1 MKHWSWASASCIGT
15 SHSQSGQPLQDA
27 HTCRMIYPAGVP
39 GASASSLHPAP
50 TQATGADDGNTAPW
64 LLAIA
69 CDGAG
74 SATHSRLGAVLTCR
88 TLSQAVHR
96 YFEQGS
102 YLPPGH
108 NLPSG
113 HNLPPGGAASPGG
126 MPGNGPSA
134 AFGHGSQPYPPGLPD
149 DATLHVWIERARQR
163 IALAAARRGLQPRD
177 FACTLLLALSN
188 GRQTLVAHTG
198 DGGIVAHHAQTQ
210 TWQTLSWPEHGEF
223 AATTRFI
230 TDTPPEQTRIGRFD
244 APFDALAVFTD
255 GIERLVLDMKT
266 RTPHAP
272 FFGAMTTPLLDE
284 VPTAAT
290 HPTPAGNTG
299 AGQAAPV
306 PGTGAPAAPVQHT
319 AQQGPSS
326 VQHTA
331 PQGPS
336 VQHPGPQA
344 PSAQHHNPQA
354 PLAQRPGPQAPVQRP
369 GGQPPVQRPGMQR
382 AYAQGPNPQG
392 AYMQRHNGQGS
403 YAQGPYAQGPTT
415 PRNPRAQNPRAQRPP
430 AQGAGRPFGR
440 PRFPRAQ
447 GRPPAATRPATP
459 PPAWVATPLLERD
472 MPDAPFLAPSAGA
485 HMTPVAAQALPATGA
500 TQPAQAAQAR
510 PATAAMPPTQAAHA
524 AGAMQP
530 PGAAPAQGAPAAMP
544 HQGAAPV
551 SRSMAATAAAPATR
565 ATSVPAA
572 AAATPAAPAPS
583 YAPEAVWYGRHAALS
598 AQLAAYLNSAAV
610 NSRTD
615 DDKTLII
622 AVLP

>member
-39 GASASSLHPAP
+39 GASASSLHPAS
-50 TQATGADDGNTAPW
+50 TQATGADDDGNIAPW

-96 YFEQGS
+96 YFG
-102 YLPPGH
+102 
-108 NLPSG
+108 
-113 HNLPPGGAASPGG
+113 
-126 MPGNGPSA
+126 
-134 AFGHGSQPYPPGLPD
+134 QPYSPGLPD
-149 DATLHVWIERARQR
+149 DATLHVWVERARQR

-177 FACTLLLALSN
+177 FACTLLFALSN

-284 VPTAAT
+284 VPTAAA
-290 HPTPAGNTG
+290 HPTAAGNTG

-306 PGTGAPAAPVQHT
+306 PGAGAPAAPVQHV
-319 AQQGPSS
+319 AQQGPSPA
-326 VQHTA
+326 QHTA

-336 VQHPGPQA
+336 AQPPGPQA
-344 PSAQHHNPQA
+344 PSVQHHNPQA

-369 GGQPPVQRPGMQR
+369 GGQPPTQRPGMQR

-415 PRNPRAQNPRAQRPP
+415 PRNPRAQNQRAQRPP

-447 GRPPAATRPATP
+447 GRPPAAARPATP

-472 MPDAPFLAPSAGA
+472 MPDAPFLAPAAGA
-485 HMTPVAAQALPATGA
+485 RVTPVAAQALPATGA
-500 TQPAQAAQAR
+500 TQPAQAARAR
-510 PATAAMPPTQAAHA
+510 PAPAAIPPTQAAIPPTQAAHA

-530 PGAAPAQGAPAAMP
+530 PGTAPAPGATAAGLMPHPGAAPA
-544 HQGAAPV
+544 
-551 SRSMAATAAAPATR
+551 SRPMAATVAAPATR

>member
-39 GASASSLHPAP
+39 GASASSLHPAS
-50 TQATGADDGNTAPW
+50 TQPTGADDDGNTAPW

-96 YFEQGS
+96 YFG
-102 YLPPGH
+102 
-108 NLPSG
+108 
-113 HNLPPGGAASPGG
+113 
-126 MPGNGPSA
+126 
-134 AFGHGSQPYPPGLPD
+134 QPYPPGLPD
-149 DATLHVWIERARQR
+149 DATLHVWVERARQR

-177 FACTLLLALSN
+177 FACTLLFALSN

-244 APFDALAVFTD
+244 TPFDALAVFTD

-284 VPTAAT
+284 VPTAAA
-290 HPTPAGNTG
+290 HPTAAGNTG

-306 PGTGAPAAPVQHT
+306 PGAGAPAAPVQHV
-319 AQQGPSS
+319 AQQGPSPA
-326 VQHTA
+326 QHTA

-336 VQHPGPQA
+336 AQPPGPQA
-344 PSAQHHNPQA
+344 PSVQHHNPQA

-447 GRPPAATRPATP
+447 GRPPAAARPATP

-472 MPDAPFLAPSAGA
+472 MPDAPFLAPAAGA
-485 HMTPVAAQALPATGA
+485 RVTPVAAQALPATGA
-500 TQPAQAAQAR
+500 TQPAQAARAR
-510 PATAAMPPTQAAHA
+510 PAPAAIPPTQAAHA

-530 PGAAPAQGAPAAMP
+530 PGTAPAPGATAAGLMPHPGAAPA
-544 HQGAAPV
+544 
-551 SRSMAATAAAPATR
+551 SRPMAATVAAPATR

>member
-39 GASASSLHPAP
+39 GASASSLHPAS
-50 TQATGADDGNTAPW
+50 TQAPGADDGNTAPW

-96 YFEQGS
+96 YFG
-102 YLPPGH
+102 
-108 NLPSG
+108 
-113 HNLPPGGAASPGG
+113 
-126 MPGNGPSA
+126 
-134 AFGHGSQPYPPGLPD
+134 QPYPPGLPD
-149 DATLHVWIERARQR
+149 DATLHVWVERARQR

-177 FACTLLLALSN
+177 FACTLLFALSN

-290 HPTPAGNTG
+290 HPTVAGNAS

-306 PGTGAPAAPVQHT
+306 PGAGAPAAPVQHT
-319 AQQGPSS
+319 AQQGPSPA
-326 VQHTA
+326 QHAA

-336 VQHPGPQA
+336 AQPPGPQA
-344 PSAQHHNPQA
+344 PAAQHHNPHP
-354 PLAQRPGPQAPVQRP
+354 PLAQRPGPQAPAQYP
-369 GGQPPVQRPGMQR
+369 GAQPSTQRPGMQR

-403 YAQGPYAQGPTT
+403 YAQGPSRTGCRQTV
-415 PRNPRAQNPRAQRPP
+415 RPP
-430 AQGAGRPFGR
+430 PPCTGAPSGSRQTGHPTASLGCH
-440 PRFPRAQ
+440 
-447 GRPPAATRPATP
+447 PAAGKGHAGC
-459 PPAWVATPLLERD
+459 PLPDPGCRCPRD
-472 MPDAPFLAPSAGA
+472 ARGS
-485 HMTPVAAQALPATGA
+485 TG
-500 TQPAQAAQAR
+500 
-510 PATAAMPPTQAAHA
+510 
-524 AGAMQP
+524 P
-530 PGAAPAQGAPAAMP
+530 PG
-544 HQGAAPV
+544 H
-551 SRSMAATAAAPATR
+551 R
-565 ATSVPAA
+565 
-572 AAATPAAPAPS
+572 
-583 YAPEAVWYGRHAALS
+583 RHAASPGS
-598 AQLAAYLNSAAV
+598 AGTSGPGSHSTHPGSHSAHPGSARRRRHAAPRNSASPRRHSSWRHAPPGCCAGLQAHGGHGG
-610 NSRTD
+610 RTRH
-615 DDKTLII
+615 TGHVRPCCRSSHTGR
-622 AVLP
+622 AGPVVRT

>member
-39 GASASSLHPAP
+39 GASASSLHPAS
-50 TQATGADDGNTAPW
+50 TQATGADDDGNTAPW

-96 YFEQGS
+96 YFG
-102 YLPPGH
+102 
-108 NLPSG
+108 
-113 HNLPPGGAASPGG
+113 
-126 MPGNGPSA
+126 
-134 AFGHGSQPYPPGLPD
+134 QPYPPGLPD
-149 DATLHVWIERARQR
+149 DATLHVWVERARQR

-177 FACTLLLALSN
+177 FACTLLFALSN

-290 HPTPAGNTG
+290 HPTVAGNTS

-306 PGTGAPAAPVQHT
+306 PGAGAPAAPVQHT

-331 PQGPS
+331 PQG
-336 VQHPGPQA
+336 

-369 GGQPPVQRPGMQR
+369 GGQPPTQRPGMQR

-485 HMTPVAAQALPATGA
+485 HMTPMTAQALPATGV
-500 TQPAQAAQAR
+500 TQAAQAR
-510 PATAAMPPTQAAHA
+510 P
-524 AGAMQP
+524 
-530 PGAAPAQGAPAAMP
+530 
-544 HQGAAPV
+544 
-551 SRSMAATAAAPATR
+551 ATAAAPATR

>member
-39 GASASSLHPAP
+39 GASASSLHPAS
-50 TQATGADDGNTAPW
+50 TQATGADDDGNIAPW

-96 YFEQGS
+96 YFG
-102 YLPPGH
+102 
-108 NLPSG
+108 
-113 HNLPPGGAASPGG
+113 
-126 MPGNGPSA
+126 
-134 AFGHGSQPYPPGLPD
+134 QPYSPGLPD
-149 DATLHVWIERARQR
+149 DATLHVWVERARQR

-177 FACTLLLALSN
+177 FACTLLFALSN

-284 VPTAAT
+284 VPTAAA
-290 HPTPAGNTG
+290 HPTAAGNTG

-306 PGTGAPAAPVQHT
+306 PGAGAPAAPVQHV
-319 AQQGPSS
+319 AQQGPSPA
-326 VQHTA
+326 QHTA

-336 VQHPGPQA
+336 AQPPGPQA
-344 PSAQHHNPQA
+344 PSVQHHNPQT

-447 GRPPAATRPATP
+447 GRPPAAARPATP

-485 HMTPVAAQALPATGA
+485 HMTPMTAQALPATGA
-500 TQPAQAAQAR
+500 TQAAQAR
-510 PATAAMPPTQAAHA
+510 PAPAAMPPTQAAHA

-530 PGAAPAQGAPAAMP
+530 PGAAPAPGAAAAPGSVP
-544 HQGAAPV
+544 HPGAAPV
-551 SRSMAATAAAPATR
+551 SRPMAATAAAPATR

>member
-39 GASASSLHPAP
+39 GASASSLHPAS
-50 TQATGADDGNTAPW
+50 TQATGADDDGNIAPW

-96 YFEQGS
+96 YFG
-102 YLPPGH
+102 
-108 NLPSG
+108 
-113 HNLPPGGAASPGG
+113 
-126 MPGNGPSA
+126 
-134 AFGHGSQPYPPGLPD
+134 QPYSPGLPD
-149 DATLHVWIERARQR
+149 DATLHVWVERARQR

-177 FACTLLLALSN
+177 FACTLLFALSN

-284 VPTAAT
+284 VPTAAA
-290 HPTPAGNTG
+290 HPTAAGNTG
-299 AGQAAPV
+299 AGQTAPV
-306 PGTGAPAAPVQHT
+306 PGAGAPAAPVQHV
-319 AQQGPSS
+319 AQQGPSPA
-326 VQHTA
+326 QHTA

-336 VQHPGPQA
+336 AQPPGPQA
-344 PSAQHHNPQA
+344 PSAQHHNPQQA

-369 GGQPPVQRPGMQR
+369 GGQPPTQRPGMQR

-447 GRPPAATRPATP
+447 GRPPAAARPATP

-485 HMTPVAAQALPATGA
+485 HMTPMTAQALPATGA
-500 TQPAQAAQAR
+500 TQAAQAR
-510 PATAAMPPTQAAHA
+510 PATAAMQPTQAAHA

-530 PGAAPAQGAPAAMP
+530 PGAAP
-544 HQGAAPV
+544 GAAPV
-551 SRSMAATAAAPATR
+551 SRPMAATAAAPATR

-572 AAATPAAPAPS
+572 AAATPTAPAPS

>member
-369 GGQPPVQRPGMQR
+369 GGQPPTQRPGMQR

-610 NSRTD
+610 NSRTA

>member
-369 GGQPPVQRPGMQR
+369 GGQPPTQRPGMQR

>member
-27 HTCRMIYPAGVP
+27 HTCRMIYPAGLP
-39 GASASSLHPAP
+39 GASASSLHPAS
-50 TQATGADDGNTAPW
+50 TQATGADNDGNTAPW

-96 YFEQGS
+96 YFG
-102 YLPPGH
+102 
-108 NLPSG
+108 
-113 HNLPPGGAASPGG
+113 
-126 MPGNGPSA
+126 
-134 AFGHGSQPYPPGLPD
+134 QPYPPGLPD
-149 DATLHVWIERARQR
+149 DATLHVWVERARQR

-177 FACTLLLALSN
+177 FACTLLFALSN

-290 HPTPAGNTG
+290 HPTVAGDAG

-306 PGTGAPAAPVQHT
+306 PGAGAPAAPVQHT
-319 AQQGPSS
+319 
-326 VQHTA
+326 T

-336 VQHPGPQA
+336 AQPPGPQA
-344 PSAQHHNPQA
+344 PSAQRHNPQA
-354 PLAQRPGPQAPVQRP
+354 PLAQHPGPQPPAQHP
-369 GGQPPVQRPGMQR
+369 GAQPSTQRPGMQR

-403 YAQGPYAQGPTT
+403 YAQGPYAQGPATA
-415 PRNPRAQNPRAQRPP
+415 RNPRAQNPRAQRPP
-430 AQGAGRPFGR
+430 AQGDGRPFGR

-447 GRPPAATRPATP
+447 GRPPAAARPATP

-472 MPDAPFLAPSAGA
+472 MPDAPFLAPAAGA
-485 HMTPVAAQALPATGA
+485 RVTPVAAQPRPTTGA
-500 TQPAQAAQAR
+500 TPPIQAAQAR
-510 PATAAMPPTQAAHA
+510 PAQAAIPPTQAAHA
-524 AGAMQP
+524 AGVMRP
-530 PGAAPAQGAPAAMP
+530 PAAAAAPGTSALPGSTP
-544 HQGAAPV
+544 HPGAAPV
-551 SRSMAATAAAPATR
+551 SRPMAATAAAPATR
-565 ATSVPAA
+565 ATSIPAA
-572 AAATPAAPAPS
+572 AATTPAAPAPS

>member
-39 GASASSLHPAP
+39 GASASSLHPAS
-50 TQATGADDGNTAPW
+50 TQPTGADDDGNTAPW

-102 YLPPGH
+102 H
-108 NLPSG
+108 
-113 HNLPPGGAASPGG
+113 LPPGGAASPGG

-149 DATLHVWIERARQR
+149 DATLHVWVERARQR

-177 FACTLLLALSN
+177 FACTLLFALSN

-284 VPTAAT
+284 VPTAAA
-290 HPTPAGNTG
+290 HPTAAGNTG

-306 PGTGAPAAPVQHT
+306 PGAGAPAAPVQHV
-319 AQQGPSS
+319 AQQGPSPA
-326 VQHTA
+326 QHTA

-336 VQHPGPQA
+336 AQPPGPQA
-344 PSAQHHNPQA
+344 PSVQHHNPQA

-415 PRNPRAQNPRAQRPP
+415 PRNPRAQNQRAQRPP

-447 GRPPAATRPATP
+447 GRPPAAARPATP

-472 MPDAPFLAPSAGA
+472 MPDAPFLAPSAGT
-485 HMTPVAAQALPATGA
+485 HMTPMTAQALPATGA
-500 TQPAQAAQAR
+500 TQAAQAR

-524 AGAMQP
+524 AGAMRP

>member
-39 GASASSLHPAP
+39 GASASSLHPAS
-50 TQATGADDGNTAPW
+50 TQPTGADDDGNTAPW

-96 YFEQGS
+96 YFG
-102 YLPPGH
+102 
-108 NLPSG
+108 
-113 HNLPPGGAASPGG
+113 
-126 MPGNGPSA
+126 
-134 AFGHGSQPYPPGLPD
+134 QPYPPGLPD
-149 DATLHVWIERARQR
+149 DATLHVWVERARQR

-177 FACTLLLALSN
+177 FACTLLFALSN

-255 GIERLVLDMKT
+255 SID
-266 RTPHAP
+266 
-272 FFGAMTTPLLDE
+272 
-284 VPTAAT
+284 
-290 HPTPAGNTG
+290 
-299 AGQAAPV
+299 
-306 PGTGAPAAPVQHT
+306 T

-369 GGQPPVQRPGMQR
+369 GGQPPTQRPGMQR

-485 HMTPVAAQALPATGA
+485 HMTPMTAQALPATGV
-500 TQPAQAAQAR
+500 TQAAQAR
-510 PATAAMPPTQAAHA
+510 P
-524 AGAMQP
+524 
-530 PGAAPAQGAPAAMP
+530 
-544 HQGAAPV
+544 
-551 SRSMAATAAAPATR
+551 ATAAAPATR

>member
-369 GGQPPVQRPGMQR
+369 GMQR

>member
-369 GGQPPVQRPGMQR
+369 GGQPPTQRPGMQR

-551 SRSMAATAAAPATR
+551 SRSMAATAAAPTTR

>member
-39 GASASSLHPAP
+39 GASASSLHPAS
-50 TQATGADDGNTAPW
+50 TQPTGADDDGNTAPW

-96 YFEQGS
+96 YFG
-102 YLPPGH
+102 
-108 NLPSG
+108 
-113 HNLPPGGAASPGG
+113 
-126 MPGNGPSA
+126 
-134 AFGHGSQPYPPGLPD
+134 QPYPPGLPD

-354 PLAQRPGPQAPVQRP
+354 PLAQRPGPQA
-369 GGQPPVQRPGMQR
+369 PVQRPGMQR

>member
-1 MKHWSWASASCIGT
+1 MKHWSWASTSCIGT

-27 HTCRMIYPAGVP
+27 HTCRMIYPAGLP
-39 GASASSLHPAP
+39 GASASSLHPAS
-50 TQATGADDGNTAPW
+50 TQATGADDDGNTAPW

-96 YFEQGS
+96 YFGQ
-102 YLPPGH
+102 
-108 NLPSG
+108 PS
-113 HNLPPGGAASPGG
+113 
-126 MPGNGPSA
+126 
-134 AFGHGSQPYPPGLPD
+134 PPGLPD
-149 DATLHVWIERARQR
+149 DATLHVWVERARQR

-284 VPTAAT
+284 VPTAAA
-290 HPTPAGNTG
+290 HPTAAGNTG

-306 PGTGAPAAPVQHT
+306 PGAGAPAAPVQHV
-319 AQQGPSS
+319 AQQGPSPA
-326 VQHTA
+326 QHAA

-336 VQHPGPQA
+336 AQPPGPQA
-344 PSAQHHNPQA
+344 PSAQHHNPHP
-354 PLAQRPGPQAPVQRP
+354 PLAQRPGPQAPAQYP
-369 GGQPPVQRPGMQR
+369 GAQPSTQRPGMQR

-415 PRNPRAQNPRAQRPP
+415 PRNPRAQNPRAQRPS

-447 GRPPAATRPATP
+447 GRPPAAARPATP

-485 HMTPVAAQALPATGA
+485 HMTPMTAQALPATGA
-500 TQPAQAAQAR
+500 TQAAQAAQAR

>member
-39 GASASSLHPAP
+39 GASASSLHPAS
-50 TQATGADDGNTAPW
+50 TQAPGADDGNTAPW

-96 YFEQGS
+96 YFG
-102 YLPPGH
+102 
-108 NLPSG
+108 
-113 HNLPPGGAASPGG
+113 
-126 MPGNGPSA
+126 
-134 AFGHGSQPYPPGLPD
+134 QPYPPGLPD
-149 DATLHVWIERARQR
+149 DATLHVWVERARQR

-177 FACTLLLALSN
+177 FACTLLFALSN

-290 HPTPAGNTG
+290 HPTVAGNAS

-306 PGTGAPAAPVQHT
+306 PGAGAPAAPVQHT
-319 AQQGPSS
+319 AQQGPSPA
-326 VQHTA
+326 QHAA

-336 VQHPGPQA
+336 AQPPGPQA
-344 PSAQHHNPQA
+344 PAAQHHNPHP
-354 PLAQRPGPQAPVQRP
+354 PLAQRPGPQAPAQYP
-369 GGQPPVQRPGMQR
+369 GAQPSTQRPGMQR

-415 PRNPRAQNPRAQRPP
+415 PRPPRAQNPRAQRPP

-440 PRFPRAQ
+440 PRRAQ
-447 GRPPAATRPATP
+447 GRPPAAARPATP

-472 MPDAPFLAPSAGA
+472 MPDAPFLTPAAGA
-485 HMTPVAAQALPATGA
+485 RVTPVAAQALPATGA

-510 PATAAMPPTQAAHA
+510 PAPAAIPPTQAAIPPTQAAHA
-524 AGAMQP
+524 AGAMP
-530 PGAAPAQGAPAAMP
+530 PPGTAPAPGATAAGVMPHPGAAPA
-544 HQGAAPV
+544 
-551 SRSMAATAAAPATR
+551 SRPMAATAAAPATR